1 MVTQLHGGGGQR
13 ATGRRS
19 ADAVSKVV
27 WRFNQEGLAA
37 IEVRH
42 RGGPTPIYTAQERER
57 ILKEARRKPTG
68 RTGAPPGRFLRY
80 RELCAEP
87 RTDFPEVSTYTTI
100 WKVVLKEAGFEWQR
114 TRSWC
119 ETGRVERKR
128 KESGEVVEVIDPGY
142 RS

>member
-1 MVTQLHGGGGQR
+1 
-13 ATGRRS
+13 
-19 ADAVSKVV
+19 
-27 WRFNQEGLAA
+27 
-37 IEVRH
+37 
-42 RGGPTPIYTAQERER
+42 
-57 ILKEARRKPTG
+57 
-68 RTGAPPGRFLRY
+68 
-80 RELCAEP
+80 
-87 RTDFPEVSTYTTI
+87 VSTYTTI